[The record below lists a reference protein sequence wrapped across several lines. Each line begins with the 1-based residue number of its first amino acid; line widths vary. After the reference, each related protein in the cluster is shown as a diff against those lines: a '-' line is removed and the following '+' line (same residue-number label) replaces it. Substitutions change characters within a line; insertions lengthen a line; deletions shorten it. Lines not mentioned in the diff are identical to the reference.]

1 MRMKTEDLA
10 IKTVIEISLIS
21 EELESRSS
29 IWKRIWNWNSQSPHK
44 LNFDASTN
52 YHTRQNQQ

>member
-29 IWKRIWNWNSQSPHK
+29 I
-44 LNFDASTN
+44 
-52 YHTRQNQQ
+52 

>member
-1 MRMKTEDLA
+1 MTMKTEDLA

-29 IWKRIWNWNSQSPHK
+29 I
-44 LNFDASTN
+44 
-52 YHTRQNQQ
+52 

>member
-10 IKTVIEISLIS
+10 VKTVTEISLIS

-29 IWKRIWNWNSQSPHK
+29 I
-44 LNFDASTN
+44 
-52 YHTRQNQQ
+52 

>member
-1 MRMKTEDLA
+1 MRMKAEDLA

-29 IWKRIWNWNSQSPHK
+29 I
-44 LNFDASTN
+44 
-52 YHTRQNQQ
+52 